1 MAGMPLMHICQSQH
15 GVAISSTEAEIVAM
29 STVSQRVLGL
39 CGLLDEIF
47 SYRHTIAFEKLP
59 KTVSV
64 VLDPEV
70 VVRLVRPVPV
80 YVDNDAARL
89 IATAPNLSDKAKHI
103 EIRFLACLGWYRAG
117 KFDYV
122 RVDTDENLADF
133 FTKPIAAVV
142 KGVRKFSWFVHQ
154 LMYTKSG

>member
-1 MAGMPLMHICQSQH
+1 M
-15 GVAISSTEAEIVAM
+15 
-29 STVSQRVLGL
+29 
-39 CGLLDEIF
+39 LDEVF
-47 SYRHTIAFEKLP
+47 SYRQLVAFEKLP

-64 VLDPEV
+64 VLDPDT
-70 VVRLVRPVPV
+70 LVGLIRPVPC

-89 IATAPNLSDKAKHI
+89 IVTAPNLSDKAKHI
-103 EIRFLACLGWYRAG
+103 EIRFLACLSWFRAG
-117 KFDYV
+117 RFNYL

-154 LMYTKSG
+154 LMYTNSG

>member
-1 MAGMPLMHICQSQH
+1 M
-15 GVAISSTEAEIVAM
+15 
-29 STVSQRVLGL
+29 
-39 CGLLDEIF
+39 LDEVF
-47 SYRHTIAFEKLP
+47 SYRQLVAFEKLP

-64 VLDPEV
+64 VLDPDT
-70 VVRLVRPVPV
+70 LVGLIRPVPC

-89 IATAPNLSDKAKHI
+89 IVTAPNLSDKAKHI
-103 EIRFLACLGWYRAG
+103 EIRFLACLNWFRAG
-117 KFDYV
+117 KFNYL

-154 LMYTKSG
+154 LMYTNSG